1 MIINHKEIMKLAELA
16 RIQLNDETIK
26 ETTNSIE
33 DVLSLINQL
42 GAEKTID
49 IQPMAHPTD
58 AFQCLRA
65 DVVTEF
71 DQRQI
76 FQNLAPLTEN
86 GLYLVPK
93 VID

>member
-1 MIINHKEIMKLAELA
+1 
-16 RIQLNDETIK
+16 
-26 ETTNSIE
+26 
-33 DVLSLINQL
+33 
-42 GAEKTID
+42 
-49 IQPMAHPTD
+49 MAHPTD